1 MITVTMNR
9 TSVFPSEESGE
20 IAVSREVLFLHHS
33 VAVSV
38 PFTMLN
44 KLAVLPFGA
53 GLSWKSAA
61 CFNIAAVLFT
71 GVRGG
76 DNFVL
81 SVPTA
86 GERDLD

>member
-1 MITVTMNR
+1 MNR
-9 TSVFPSEESGE
+9 TSVFPSEGDGK
-20 IAVSREVLFLHHS
+20 IAVSREVRFLHHS

-61 CFNIAAVLFT
+61 CFNIALVLLI

-76 DNFVL
+76 DILVFRVFTTG
-81 SVPTA
+81 V
-86 GERDLD
+86 RDFD

>member
-1 MITVTMNR
+1 MNR
-9 TSVFPSEESGE
+9 TSVFPSEGSGE
-20 IAVSREVLFLHHS
+20 IAVSREVRFLHHS

-38 PFTMLN
+38 PFTILN

-61 CFNIAAVLFT
+61 CFSIAAVLLT

-76 DNFVL
+76 ESFVFRA
-81 SVPTA
+81 PTT
-86 GERDLD
+86 GVRDFD